1 MVQARSMGSSQT
13 VDPLGIPGYKQIN
26 QRRVFPWWAA
36 SPKWGGRNRPEWM
49 DGFVRNG
56 RAESFGIGGRLRPEH
71 AARKNKER
79 ERQLAELLVS
89 LLGDGPWRVVG
100 QPPPP
105 DPDILLQRGEDR
117 VGLEVTE
124 LFRSGSPRS
133 AGSRAR
139 ATEVLRKEL
148 ASRAEREWIK
158 RNLPPVRVRLSFTG
172 GRDFT
177 KRDIPHVVESLIRVA
192 EERLPPPGEAA
203 TLAYHPRS
211 LPTFPREVAH
221 LTVHR
226 ENKITSAEWL
236 PSWADWI
243 DRLPPEILQAA
254 IDAKEKRRERY
265 EARVP
270 EVWLLL
276 ALDGFWL
283 SGTFA
288 EVDSAARQV
297 YRGGFRRVFLLD
309 RSGSR
314 LWLLCLSEK

>member
-1 MVQARSMGSSQT
+1 MSPMT
-13 VDPLGIPGYKQIN
+13 VT
-26 QRRVFPWWAA
+26 
-36 SPKWGGRNRPEWM
+36 
-49 DGFVRNG
+49 
-56 RAESFGIGGRLRPEH
+56 
-71 AARKNKER
+71 ARKNKAR

-89 LLGDGPWRVVG
+89 LLGDSPHWRVVG
-100 QPPPP
+100 QPSPP
-105 DPDILLQRGEDR
+105 DPDIILQRGEDH

-124 LFRSGSPRS
+124 LFQSGSPRS

-148 ASRAEREWIK
+148 AIRAEREWIK
-158 RNLPPVRVRLSFTG
+158 RNLPPVRARLSFTG
-172 GRDFT
+172 GRSFT
-177 KRDIPHVVESLIRVA
+177 KRDIPRVADSLIRVA
-192 EERLPPPGEAA
+192 EERLPPLGEEA

-211 LPTFPREVAH
+211 LPTFPRELAR

-226 ENKITSAEWL
+226 ENEITSTEWL
-236 PSWADWI
+236 PSWAGWI
-243 DRLPPEILQAA
+243 DRLQPETLQAA
-254 IDAKEKRRERY
+254 IDGKEKRRERY

-276 ALDGFWL
+276 ALDGFRL

-309 RSGSR
+309 RSGSW
-314 LWLLCLSEK
+314 LWPLRLSEK